1 MLMSLVASIRGKA
14 ANFRVVVVVVVLK
27 RAVNTSLEFNNS
39 LRYIKK

>member
-1 MLMSLVASIRGKA
+1 MLMSLVASIREKA
-14 ANFRVVVVVVVLK
+14 ANFRVVVVVLK